1 MALLEIRLYPDPIL
15 RQRAAEVTEVDD
27 ALRRLAADMVE
38 TMHAAPGVGLAAPQ
52 VGVDRRLA
60 VVDVSVGKE
69 LASLRVLVNPE
80 IVEERGS
87 ELDFEGCLS
96 IPGVSE
102 KVGRP
107 AWVRVAA
114 RDLEGRRVEIE
125 AEGFEARAVCHEID
139 HLDGVL
145 FIDRVRGLRRDRVRR
160 QLKRLSRGRLSREA
174 VTAGA

>member
-1 MALLEIRLYPDPIL
+1 MALLEIRLYPDPVL
-15 RQRAAEVTEVDD
+15 RQRSAEVTEPDD

-52 VGVDRRLA
+52 VGVGRRLA
-60 VVDVSVGKE
+60 VVDTSVGKDP
-69 LASLRVLVNPE
+69 AALRVLINPR

-87 ELDFEGCLS
+87 VLDFEGCLS
-96 IPGVSE
+96 IPGINE
-102 KVGRP
+102 KVQRP
-107 AWVRVAA
+107 AWVRIAA
-114 RDLEGRRVEIE
+114 LDLEGHDLELE

-160 QLKRLSRGRLSREA
+160 QLKRLSRET
-174 VTAGA
+174 VTAEA